1 MNTQYFS
8 SIGGNRHVVAL
19 SIARMAEAI
28 GNSILFIVI
37 PIYVAELPSLAFDWA
52 LPIMVGVL
60 ISLFGL
66 ISSTMQP
73 FMGALSDRLGRRKIL
88 IQVGMLIMGLGTLGF
103 SFADRY
109 LHLVALRGLQ
119 GVGIAITIPASMA
132 LMAAVTKKETRGGS
146 MGIYSM
152 LRMVGFTAG
161 PVIGGLIYVHFGF
174 NVVFYTGTAFIFL
187 ALILVQL
194 WVREV
199 PIGNN
204 NAAAKQFKI
213 FDRSL
218 MNPGIASAMVAT
230 FIMAFSFSM
239 VTTLENEFNAKLGID
254 ALGFSIAISS
264 MMAGR
269 IILQI
274 PIGRLSDRIGRK
286 PLIIGGLILMAPV
299 SALMGEVTTLSQL
312 IALRV
317 IQGLASGAI
326 AAPAFALVGDMGKSG
341 GEGRQMS
348 MITMG
353 FGFGMAV
360 GPLAAGILTVVFFQL
375 PFYTAGALCLVGAAI
390 AYKNITETVKRKI
403 DR

>member
-1 MNTQYFS
+1 MNTRFFS

-28 GNSILFIVI
+28 GNSILFIII
-37 PIYVAELPSLAFDWA
+37 PIYVAELPSLAVDWA
-52 LPIMVGVL
+52 VPIMVGVL
-60 ISLFGL
+60 ISLYGL
-66 ISSTMQP
+66 INSTLQP

-88 IQVGMLIMGLGTLGF
+88 IQTGMLIMGLGTFGF
-103 SFADRY
+103 SLADRY

-119 GVGIAITIPASMA
+119 GIGIAVTIPASMA

-152 LRMVGFTAG
+152 LRMIGFTAG
-161 PVIGGLIYVHFGF
+161 PVIGGLIHVKFGF
-174 NVVFYTGTAFIFL
+174 NAVFYTGTAFIFL
-187 ALILVQL
+187 AVILVQM

-199 PIGNN
+199 PVENN
-204 NAAAKQFKI
+204 NSETKQFKI
-213 FDRSL
+213 FDRNL
-218 MNPGIASAMVAT
+218 INPGILSAMVAT

-360 GPLAAGILTVVFFQL
+360 GPLVAGILAVIFFQL
-375 PFYTAGALCLVGAAI
+375 PFYAAGILCLIGAII
-390 AYKNITETVKRKI
+390 AYRNITETVSRKKG
-403 DR
+403 

>member
-1 MNTQYFS
+1 MNTRYFT
-8 SIGGNRHVVAL
+8 SIGGNRHVIAL

-37 PIYVAELPSLAFDWA
+37 PIYVAELPSLSFNWA
-52 LPIMVGVL
+52 VPIMVGVL
-60 ISLFGL
+60 ISLYGL
-66 ISSTMQP
+66 INSILQP

-88 IQVGMLIMGLGTLGF
+88 IQVGMLIMGVGTFGF
-103 SFADRY
+103 SLADRY

-119 GVGIAITIPASMA
+119 GVGIAITIPAAMS

-152 LRMVGFTAG
+152 LRMIGFTAG
-161 PVIGGLIYVHFGF
+161 PVIGGFILVHFGF
-174 NVVFYTGTAFIFL
+174 NAVFYTGTAFILL
-187 ALILVQL
+187 ALVLVQW

-199 PIGNN
+199 PVENNN
-204 NAAAKQFKI
+204 NAAKFKI

-218 MNPGIASAMVAT
+218 INPGILSAMVAT

-269 IILQI
+269 ILLQI

-299 SALMGEVTTLSQL
+299 SALMGEVTALWQL
-312 IALRV
+312 IALRM

-360 GPLAAGILTVVFFQL
+360 GPLVAGILAVAFFQL
-375 PFYTAGALCLVGAAI
+375 PFYTAGALCLVGAFV
-390 AYKNITETVKRKI
+390 AYRNITETVTRKKR
-403 DR
+403 